1 MEKHLVL
8 SPRLSC
14 LRDWVVPG
22 ARLVDVGTDHGFLP
36 TCLLL
41 EDVCQTAIASDIG
54 KGPLE
59 SARKTAERHG
69 VLDRMI
75 FVQSDGLEQISPEDV
90 DTIVIAGM
98 GGETMIHILEH
109 APWVNNPAYTL
120 LLQPMSKVETLRS
133 FLFSQGYEVERER
146 LVEEPPFLYHALL
159 ARGGGVP
166 QKVRNPLLR
175 YGSLALWDSGDPL
188 LKTYCDGT
196 IQKLNR
202 AIEGLQKSEK
212 PEVAARRGELEV
224 DRAALIQKRGEL

>member
-120 LLQPMSKVETLRS
+120 LLQPMSKVETLGRS
-133 FLFSQGYEVERER
+133 CLVRDMKWKGNDWWRSHPFYTMPFWREAEVYPRR
-146 LVEEPPFLYHALL
+146 CGTLCCAMAAWHF
-159 ARGGGVP
+159 GTI
-166 QKVRNPLLR
+166 
-175 YGSLALWDSGDPL
+175 SGDPL

-202 AIEGLQKSEK
+202 PSKDFKSRK
-212 PEVAARRGELEV
+212 SRKLLPAAGNWRWIGRP
-224 DRAALIQKRGEL
+224 